1 MPGQEWMFDQRGA
14 FCWNAHS
21 NYSSIKDPSALNNTV
36 GFCIDAG
43 DLGAISFLTRGTA
56 ATKAAT
62 GLTMASAKGFDFY
75 MFCPPNNDGFLAD
88 CRNKY
93 RRNIRCS
100 YFKFACGYNRLQ
112 QEYWLN
118 AAVAVVTSIQLG
130 INRIYI
136 ETDY

>member
-1 MPGQEWMFDQRGA
+1 MPGQEWMFGLTDA

-21 NYSSIKDPSALNNTV
+21 NYSSQRFCFKQPV

-75 MFCPPNNDGFLAD
+75 MFCP
-88 CRNKY
+88 
-93 RRNIRCS
+93 
-100 YFKFACGYNRLQ
+100 
-112 QEYWLN
+112 
-118 AAVAVVTSIQLG
+118 
-130 INRIYI
+130 
-136 ETDY
+136 